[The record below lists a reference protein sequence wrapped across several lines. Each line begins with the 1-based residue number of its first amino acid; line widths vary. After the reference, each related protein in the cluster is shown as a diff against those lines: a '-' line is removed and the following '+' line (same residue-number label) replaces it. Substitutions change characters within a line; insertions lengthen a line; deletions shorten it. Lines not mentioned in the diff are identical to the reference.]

1 MAKRLATQS
10 IVMKITEEIKSE
22 MANFAD
28 LYKQEALNRVK
39 ERKEQPETVEAM
51 GWAIDSE
58 LNSIQTELVKER
70 VNNEWVEMF
79 TKTIDQANSSYEQ
92 EFVAA
97 MVESILTNHRTIQSE
112 FFLRLIKVFD
122 EISKSDDS
130 RFDARNEWTKEM
142 CKRFSFC
149 VSHVGEIDRLRNMTE
164 DELFKFRMGR

>member
-1 MAKRLATQS
+1 
-10 IVMKITEEIKSE
+10 MKITEEIKSE
-22 MANFAD
+22 MANFVD
-28 LYKQEALNRVK
+28 LYKQEAFNRVK
-39 ERKEQPETVEAM
+39 DRKDQPESDKEM
-51 GWAIDSE
+51 EWAIDSE
-58 LNSIQTELVKER
+58 LNTIQTELVKER
-70 VNNEWVEMF
+70 VNNEWVNMF
-79 TKTIDQANSSYEQ
+79 KETIDQANSSFEQ

-97 MVESILTNHRTIQSE
+97 MVEAILTNHRTIQSE

>member
-1 MAKRLATQS
+1 MS

-22 MANFAD
+22 MKTD
-28 LYKQEALNRVK
+28 QEWYKQEALDRVK
-39 ERKEQPETVEAM
+39 EREEQPETVEAM
-51 GWAIDSE
+51 GWAIASE
-58 LNSIQTELVKER
+58 LNSIQTELVKES
-70 VNNEWVEMF
+70 VHNEWVKMF
-79 TKTIDQANSSYEQ
+79 KETIDQANSSFEN
-92 EFVAA
+92 EFVMA
-97 MVESILTNHRTIQSE
+97 MVEAIHTSHRTIQSE
-112 FFLRLIKVFD
+112 FFLRLIKVFG

>member
-1 MAKRLATQS
+1 MS
-10 IVMKITEEIKSE
+10 IVVKITEEIKSE
-22 MANFAD
+22 MANFVD
-28 LYKQEALNRVK
+28 EYKQAALDRVK
-39 ERKEQPETVEAM
+39 ERKEQPETVEEM
-51 GWAIDSE
+51 EWAINSE

-70 VNNEWVEMF
+70 VHNEWVEMF
-79 TKTIDQANSSYEQ
+79 TKTIDQANSSFEN
-92 EFVAA
+92 EFVLA
-97 MVESILTNHRTIQSE
+97 MVEAILTNHRTIQSE

-149 VSHVGEIDRLRNMTE
+149 VSHAGEIDRLRNMTE

>member
-1 MAKRLATQS
+1 MS

-22 MANFAD
+22 MKTD
-28 LYKQEALNRVK
+28 QEWYKQEALDRVK
-39 ERKEQPETVEAM
+39 EREEQPETVEAM
-51 GWAIDSE
+51 GWAIASE
-58 LNSIQTELVKER
+58 LNSIQTELVKES
-70 VNNEWVEMF
+70 VHNEWVKMF
-79 TKTIDQANSSYEQ
+79 KETIDQANSSFEQ

-97 MVESILTNHRTIQSE
+97 MVEAIHTSHRTIQSE
-112 FFLRLIKVFD
+112 FFLRLIKVFG

>member
-1 MAKRLATQS
+1 MS

-22 MANFAD
+22 MKTD
-28 LYKQEALNRVK
+28 QEWYKQEALDRVK
-39 ERKEQPETVEAM
+39 EREEQPETVEAM
-51 GWAIDSE
+51 GWAIASE
-58 LNSIQTELVKER
+58 LNSIQTELVKES
-70 VNNEWVEMF
+70 VHNEWVKMF
-79 TKTIDQANSSYEQ
+79 KETIDQANSSFEQ

-97 MVESILTNHRTIQSE
+97 MVEAIHTNHRTIQSE
-112 FFLRLIKVFD
+112 FFLRLIKVFG

-164 DELFKFRMGR
+164 DDLFKFRMGR